1 MLSLRQGLGLNTIKT
16 VGGGYENLYSLD
28 FDGVDDYVSFSDNA
42 ALRPTAAMSVNIW
55 FKLDDFEATATMR
68 FVGNF
73 YGIGGNT
80 GYFIRWSN
88 KTLTCFIVVNSTIY
102 QVSTGFDKFKSGQH
116 YYRANGWHMV
126 TLTFD
131 GEFINLYI
139 DGALENSGGTP
150 TVDLGSTGNTI
161 TQATQGM
168 TFARHTSSSSQFL
181 SGLLDECSI
190 FDTALPPAEISEYWN
205 NGTPTDLSG
214 ESNLLGYWR
223 NGDTAGASV
232 FPTIEDFSS
241 NSNNG
246 TMTNMVSGDI
256 VTDVP

>member
-1 MLSLRQGLGLNTIKT
+1 MLSLRQALGLNTIKT

-42 ALRPTAAMSVNIW
+42 ALRPTAAMTVNIW
-55 FKLDDFEATATMR
+55 FKMDDFEANASQR

-73 YGIGGNT
+73 YGIGGNA
-80 GYFIRWSN
+80 GYFIRWSA
-88 KTLTCFIVVNSTIY
+88 KRVQYYIQVNGSTR
-102 QVSTGFDKFKSGQH
+102 QVFTGFNKFKIGQP

-126 TLTFD
+126 TGTFD
-131 GEFINLYI
+131 GQFIKLYI
-139 DGALENSGGTP
+139 DGALDNTGGTP
-150 TVDLGSTGNTI
+150 N
-161 TQATQGM
+161 
-168 TFARHTSSSSQFL
+168 SQFL

-190 FDTALPPAEISEYWN
+190 FDTALTPAEISEYWN

-214 ESNLLGYWR
+214 ESNLVGYWR

-241 NSNNG
+241 NSNDG

>member
-1 MLSLRQGLGLNTIKT
+1 MLSLRQALGLNTIKT

-42 ALRPTAAMSVNIW
+42 ALRPTAAMTVNIW
-55 FKLDDFEATATMR
+55 FKMDDFEANASQR

-73 YGIGGNT
+73 YGIGGNA
-80 GYFIRWSN
+80 GYFIRWSA
-88 KTLTCFIVVNSTIY
+88 KRVQYYVQVNGSTR
-102 QVSTGFDKFKSGQH
+102 QVFTGFNKFKIGQP

-126 TLTFD
+126 TGTFD
-131 GEFINLYI
+131 GQFIKLYI
-139 DGALENSGGTP
+139 DGALDDTGGTP
-150 TVDLGSTGNTI
+150 TIDLGSSGNVI

-168 TFARHTSSSSQFL
+168 TFARHTTSNSQFL

-190 FDTALPPAEISEYWN
+190 FDTALTPAEISEYWN

-214 ESNLLGYWR
+214 ESNLVGYWR

-241 NSNNG
+241 NSNDG

>member
-1 MLSLRQGLGLNTIKT
+1 ML
-16 VGGGYENLYSLD
+16 GGSNAPSGASYENLYSLD

-55 FKLDDFEATATMR
+55 FKLDDFESNSTMR

-80 GYFIRWSN
+80 GYFIRWAS

-102 QVSTGFDKFKSGQH
+102 QVATGADKFKSGQH

-131 GEFINLYI
+131 GEFIKLFV

-150 TVDLGSTGNTI
+150 SVDLGSTGNTI

-168 TFARHTSSSSQFL
+168 TFARHTSSNSQFL

-190 FDTALPPAEISEYWN
+190 FDKALTPTEISSFWN
-205 NGTPTDLSG
+205 SGTPTDLLG
-214 ESNLLGYWR
+214 ESDLLGYWR
-223 NGDTAGASV
+223 NGDTEGTSV
-232 FPTIEDFSS
+232 YPTIEDYSS
-241 NSNNG
+241 NSNDG
-246 TMTNMVSGDI
+246 TMTNMDSGDI